1 MRVASKS
8 IYDSVKYNLDN
19 ITESLSKANKTVSS
33 GKRITE
39 LSDDPVGLIQALD
52 IKSTLSSI
60 EQLERNIDLGESWLN
75 SAESALSSVQDLISD
90 TKALCVQMATATTGE
105 AERASAAG
113 TIQNTIDEI
122 ISLANTE
129 VNGRYIFAGSNTDSV
144 PFDENG
150 SYSGDN
156 NPFAIKIGKDAAL
169 TIGNDGEAV
178 FGDVFQTLSD
188 LKDALEGN
196 NIEGIEAAMDNLDD
210 DFDHITAKISDIGS
224 KLTRTTVKKE
234 ILSDMNL
241 SNTDRLSKIEDADIA
256 EAIIDLEE
264 ITLVY
269 EAALSASTKV
279 MGLSLL
285 DYLD

>member
-1 MRVASKS
+1 MRVASKT

-19 ITESLSKANKTVSS
+19 ITESLSKANKIVSS

-52 IKSTLSSI
+52 IKSTLSNI

-90 TKALCVQMATATTGE
+90 TKSLCVQMATATTGE
-105 AERASAAG
+105 AERVSAAG

-129 VNGRYIFAGSNTDSV
+129 MNGRYIFAGSNTDSV

-169 TIGNDGEAV
+169 TIGNDGEAI

-241 SNTDRLSKIEDADIA
+241 SNTDRLSKIEDTDIA